1 MPITLHIFDAG
12 KGINRVKLNENF
24 AALQGLTNSNESQIN
39 TIAATA
45 LHKNGDNLE
54 PSAIDAFRKDT
65 VIVLETSGSVTLV
78 DGGDYFLTPTG
89 NITVTLP
96 TITPDQYSHTISL
109 IVAGSQ
115 YSVDFGQNVGSL
127 LGPDI
132 DTEQPYSVL
141 LVYNKIDD
149 KWYHYIGQ

>member
-12 KGINRVKLNENF
+12 KGINRVKLNKNF

-54 PSAIDAFRKDT
+54 QSAIDAFRKDT
-65 VIVLETSGSVTLV
+65 VIVLKTSGPVTLV

-96 TITPDQYSHTISL
+96 TITPDQYSHTITMV
-109 IVAGSQ
+109 VAGSS
-115 YSVDFGQNVGSL
+115 YSVD
-127 LGPDI
+127 LGTTYTMMSPTI
-132 DTEQPYSVL
+132 DTTHDYSVL
-141 LVYNKIDD
+141 FVYNHIDGH
-149 KWYHYIGQ
+149 WYYFIGQ